1 MDVLLYMVTT
11 LAVFHVERSAL
22 NSAAEA
28 NAAGVY
34 INAVDVAQRR
44 KKRSEIV
51 SEHGALIQ
59 VGKK

>member
-1 MDVLLYMVTT
+1 MVTT

-59 VGKK
+59 AGKK